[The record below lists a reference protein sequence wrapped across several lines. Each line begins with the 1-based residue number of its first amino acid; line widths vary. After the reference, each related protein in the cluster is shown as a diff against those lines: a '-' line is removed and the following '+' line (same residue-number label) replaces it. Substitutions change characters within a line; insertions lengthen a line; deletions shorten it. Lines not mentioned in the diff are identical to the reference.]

1 MKIDVGLLGSRLAK
15 LRELRGMSLSATADA
30 AGIAKSYLAK
40 LERGEVEN
48 PGLKTLDGVA
58 RALGVTLADLL
69 APKNPST
76 DRPPEN
82 EVEELE
88 RLIATMPPSL
98 RVFID
103 SVEKREEQE
112 LSMDVVRSLASVQ
125 FRGKRPETADDWN
138 FLYLAL
144 KKSTR

>member
-1 MKIDVGLLGSRLAK
+1 
-15 LRELRGMSLSATADA
+15 MSLSATAGE

-69 APKNPST
+69 APKAAAT

-88 RLIATMPPSL
+88 RLIATMSPSL
-98 RVFID
+98 REFL
-103 SVEKREEQE
+103 SALEKREGK
-112 LSMDVVRSLASVQ
+112 LPVDVVRSLASVQ
-125 FRGKRPETADDWN
+125 FRGRRPETADDWSL
-138 FLYLAL
+138 LYLAL
-144 KKSTR
+144 KKSTQ